1 MSLDQIFNGDNGNGF
16 IGLIPQIIK
25 YVDDLDVNLATKEK
39 IGHYMKLISRRAS
52 GELPTTA
59 TWMRN
64 YIFDHKDYKHDGKLT
79 SSIVDE
85 LMELCSNIGLGLVQ
99 CPALVGEDVWI
110 KPIDLSDETDEEVY
124 LSTDLCTTI
133 KNTEKE
139 LTKRFNDNN
148 NETKKYIPL
157 NQ

>member
-1 MSLDQIFNGDNGNGF
+1 M
-16 IGLIPQIIK
+16 
-25 YVDDLDVNLATKEK
+25 
-39 IGHYMKLISRRAS
+39 
-52 GELPTTA
+52 
-59 TWMRN
+59 
-64 YIFDHKDYKHDGKLT
+64 
-79 SSIVDE
+79 
-85 LMELCSNIGLGLVQ
+85 
-99 CPALVGEDVWI
+99 WI

-157 NQ
+157 NQCSTSNLIHD